1 MKKLMLLAAACCFV
15 LASCNNKPAEP
26 ATVADQPTEQADTAK
41 CCKKDN
47 PECAAWKDWANQ
59 TPEKKAELVKN
70 AIEKINAAKA
80 EKATCEAKK
89 AELEKR
95 WLEIDKLD
103 IEGQKA
109 LIDEVMA
116 FCKPCCKKQKGCCK
130 KAEGCQNKEAE
141 SCCKKGEQS
150 K

>member
-1 MKKLMLLAAACCFV
+1 MKKLMMLAAVCCFI
-15 LASCNNKPAEP
+15 LASCNNKPAETAP
-26 ATVADQPTEQADTAK
+26 VADQPSEQADTTK

-80 EKATCEAKK
+80 EKAACEAKK

-95 WLEIDKLD
+95 WLEVDKLD
-103 IEGQKA
+103 VEAQKA
-109 LIDEVMA
+109 LIDEMMA
-116 FCKPCCKKQKGCCK
+116 LCKPCCKKQKGCSDK
-130 KAEGCQNKEAE
+130 KEGCPEKKEG
-141 SCCKKGEQS
+141 CCKKGEQP

>member
-1 MKKLMLLAAACCFV
+1 MLLAAVCCFI
-15 LASCNNKPAEP
+15 LASCNNQP
-26 ATVADQPTEQADTAK
+26 ATPATDAGQSTEQTDTSK
-41 CCKKDN
+41 CCKKES

-80 EKATCEAKK
+80 KRADCEAKK
-89 AELEKR
+89 AELESK

-103 IEGQKA
+103 IEAQKA

-116 FCKPCCKKQKGCCK
+116 FCKPCCKKQ
-130 KAEGCQNKEAE
+130 EGCQDKKGE
-141 SCCKKGEQS
+141 SCCKKGEQP